1 VAIFIENMSECQF
14 CGAVMR
20 REAGV
25 ISFPAMTWNE
35 LDPLARVSDA
45 TVHTACMNAS
55 GLMAAA
61 ERRLLAVQQTTGPG
75 RRQCMLCSEQ
85 VLTLEEHFP
94 LGYFTEVESSP
105 LYPFNLAQFHRECLG
120 KWTGLQGLVVDLE
133 EESASGRWRGSW
145 LEHVIE
151 QLNAMIGSRRSS

>member
-1 VAIFIENMSECQF
+1 VAIFIENLSECPF

-20 REAGV
+20 REPGV

-45 TVHTACMNAS
+45 TVHVACLRAS

-61 ERRLLAVQQTTGPG
+61 EQRLHAVQQTAGPG
-75 RRQCMLCSEQ
+75 KRPCVLCCTQ
-85 VLTLEEHFP
+85 VLTLEDHFT
-94 LGYFTEVESSP
+94 LGHLTDVEASP
-105 LYPFNLAQFHRECLG
+105 LYSFNLAQFHRGCLATWAG
-120 KWTGLQGLVVDLE
+120 VQNLVIALE
-133 EESASGRWRGSW
+133 EESASGRWQGRW

-151 QLNAMIGSRRSS
+151 QLRATRGSR